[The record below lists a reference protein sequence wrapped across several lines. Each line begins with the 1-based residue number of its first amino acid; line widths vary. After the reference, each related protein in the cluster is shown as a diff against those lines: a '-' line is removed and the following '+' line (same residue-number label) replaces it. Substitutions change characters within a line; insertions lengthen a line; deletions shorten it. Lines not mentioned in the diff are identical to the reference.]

1 MKLGHVRSSTVAL
14 AALVV
19 TAWCSTATAQTPPPE
34 CTGLLPNNVIDL
46 TVRPA
51 MFKDAEDTPDGHDTW
66 TLRGQFVPFT
76 SFEIDLGPEANQQQ
90 ISVILTRTADDVVLY
105 SKTLGPDDFET
116 YGAANNKWRHAIRA
130 ADAGPG
136 DTWRVARLRTTK
148 APSNPG
154 FLNRLKY
161 GFTGVFEPPVALT
174 DQDGP
179 VPMRVTFKIE
189 PTSTTCAAEPSLCL
203 CATYPLACNAGR
215 NGTLRC
221 FSAPN

>member
-1 MKLGHVRSSTVAL
+1 LKLGHARSSSL
-14 AALVV
+14 AFATLAVLAWGV
-19 TAWCSTATAQTPPPE
+19 TAAAQTPPPE
-34 CTGLLPNNVIDL
+34 CNGLLPNNVIDV

-51 MFKDAEDTPDGHDTW
+51 TFKDSESTPDGHDTW
-66 TLRGQFVPFT
+66 TIRGQFVPLT

-90 ISVILTRTADDVVLY
+90 ISVILTRTADDVVLF
-105 SKTLGPDDFET
+105 SKMLGPNDFET

-136 DTWRVARLRTTK
+136 DTWRVARIRTSK

-154 FLNRLKY
+154 FLNRLK
-161 GFTGVFEPPVALT
+161 FSFQGVFEPPLELV

-179 VPMRVTFKIE
+179 VPMRVTLKIE
-189 PTSTTCAAEPSLCL
+189 PTTTTCAAEPSLCL
-203 CATYPLACNAGR
+203 CATYPLACNAGP

-221 FSAPN
+221 FSAPS